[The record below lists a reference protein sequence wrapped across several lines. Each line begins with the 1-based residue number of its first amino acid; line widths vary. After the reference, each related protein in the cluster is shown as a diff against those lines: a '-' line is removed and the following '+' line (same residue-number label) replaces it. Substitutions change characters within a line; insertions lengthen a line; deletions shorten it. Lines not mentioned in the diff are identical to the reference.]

1 MQRNEDPYLTLY
13 TKINSKWIIDLK
25 PKTMKLTEG
34 NVQKKLCDIAFGNY
48 F

>member
-1 MQRNEDPYLTLY
+1 MKTLIY
-13 TKINSKWIIDLK
+13 KNSRKMDYRPK
-25 PKTMKLTEG
+25 PKTMKLAEG